1 MRIRVLGPFE
11 VWSEAGPVAV
21 GGIKQRGVLAMLALR
36 VNEVVPAEV
45 LVDGL
50 WGELAPASAVNAV
63 QVYVSRLRKV
73 VGGDGDGG
81 GDGAVLVRRGPGY
94 VLQLPRE
101 AVDLFR
107 FERLAAAGIAA
118 LAADPARA
126 ARLLREGLG
135 LWRGR
140 PLAEF
145 AEEPFARAVVPGL
158 EQQQLGALEA
168 CLEVEL
174 ALGRHAALVGELE
187 RLVGEH
193 PLHEGLH

>member
-11 VWSEAGPVAV
+11 VRSEAGPVAV
-21 GGIKQRGVLAMLALR
+21 GGVKQRGVLAMLALR

-50 WGELAPASAVNAV
+50 WGEQAPASAVNAV

-73 VGGDGDGG
+73 VGGGDGAGGG

-101 AVDLFR
+101 AVGLFR

-118 LAADPARA
+118 LAVDPARA
-126 ARLLREGLG
+126 AGLLREGVG
-135 LWRGR
+135 VWRGGAR
-140 PLAEF
+140 AGF
-145 AEEPFARAVVPGL
+145 AEGT
-158 EQQQLGALEA
+158 
-168 CLEVEL
+168 L
-174 ALGRHAALVGELE
+174 AQGG
-187 RLVGEH
+187 GC
-193 PLHEGLH
+193 G